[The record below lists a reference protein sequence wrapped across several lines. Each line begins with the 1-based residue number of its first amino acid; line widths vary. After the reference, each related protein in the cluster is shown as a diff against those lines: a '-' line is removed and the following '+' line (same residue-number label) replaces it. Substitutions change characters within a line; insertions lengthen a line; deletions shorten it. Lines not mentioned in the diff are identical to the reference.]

1 MILKIF
7 KILKTLK
14 CLPGKGFG
22 VGFAM
27 IVKIK
32 CHDFLRTEASQLEN
46 LKTLQE
52 FVILDIYTF
61 KKLIVLCL
69 KTSKGR

>member
-7 KILKTLK
+7 KIFKTVK

-22 VGFAM
+22 FGFAM
-27 IVKIK
+27 TVKIK

-52 FVILDIYTF
+52 FVISDIYTL

-69 KTSKGR
+69 KTRKGR